1 MAAGAVTTLGQV
13 GKLTQTVHTQTLA
26 LATSL
31 SQTATGA
38 LQAIERLRETLT
50 AAQQFVTPSAPV
62 GYELVKTL
70 REFSETARSLR
81 MLANYLERHP
91 NALVFGRQ
99 ESGAK

>member
-1 MAAGAVTTLGQV
+1 M
-13 GKLTQTVHTQTLA
+13 
-26 LATSL
+26 
-31 SQTATGA
+31 
-38 LQAIERLRETLT
+38 RETLT
-50 AAQQFVTPSAPV
+50 AAQQLVTPSAPV